1 MWRWLLLGLS
11 SAVAEEITQVP
22 WQGGRGE
29 VELGLPLEVIFMG
42 IHTYHHHHIYIYYII
57 DNVYIYM
64 YVCGNRSKGPYKEF

>member
-42 IHTYHHHHIYIYYII
+42 IHTYHHIYIYIYY
-57 DNVYIYM
+57 N
-64 YVCGNRSKGPYKEF
+64 